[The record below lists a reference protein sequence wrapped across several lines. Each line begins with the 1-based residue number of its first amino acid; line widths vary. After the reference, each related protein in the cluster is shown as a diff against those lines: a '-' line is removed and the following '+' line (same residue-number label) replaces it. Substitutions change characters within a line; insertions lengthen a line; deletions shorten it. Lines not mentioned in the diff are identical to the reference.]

1 LGAVSEAPE
10 ITAHPSEAPGDADA
24 LRGYHFK
31 RLLGKPATQAV
42 TFLLMAAAGVAAAI
56 LLKNAALAG
65 AAAAVV
71 LVVAIVV
78 VFAIAD
84 SRAADS
90 FFETYAAARGMT
102 LMHSGHMRVPEATP
116 LLQKGDDRYAER
128 VLEGPFAE
136 GVEGMLANFTYE
148 ESSSGKDGQETNYYR
163 YTIGLTEVP
172 ECIPLVPELF
182 VQRKFGPRALEKV
195 EDAFRGSKKRVRFE
209 SEAFERKYEV
219 FVSEMQDPNCVHRLF
234 SPSFIVWMAEE
245 APHKFAFELVG
256 GRLCCYVHG
265 HEEKAA
271 GLDGMRAATA
281 AVATRLRE
289 ESLE

>member
-1 LGAVSEAPE
+1 LGRVSDSPEQPAQAAPD
-10 ITAHPSEAPGDADA
+10 DADA

-31 RLLGKPATQAV
+31 RLLSKPATRILTLV
-42 TFLLMAAAGVAAAI
+42 LMGAAGVAAAI
-56 LLKNAALAG
+56 VLENAALG
-65 AAAAVV
+65 AAAAALV
-71 LVVAIVV
+71 LLVAIVV

-84 SRAADS
+84 ARSADS

-102 LMHSGHMRVPEATP
+102 FMHGHHMRVPAATP

-128 VLEGPFAE
+128 LLEGPLAE
-136 GVEGMLANFTYE
+136 GVEGMLATFTYE
-148 ESSSGKDGQETNYYR
+148 ESSSGKDEQETDYYR

-182 VQRKFGPRALEKV
+182 VQQKFGLRSLEKF

-209 SEAFERKYEV
+209 SEAFERRYEV
-219 FVSEMQDPNCVHRLF
+219 FVSEMQDPNGVHRLF
-234 SPSFIVWMAEE
+234 SPSFLVWMAEQ
-245 APHKFAFELVG
+245 APDKFAFELVG

-271 GLDGMRAATA
+271 ELDGMRAATA